1 MFCNCFYLSN
11 LIFFS
16 GSDTVFLRNGP
27 LKSKHIYALEQFHAH
42 WGSNEYKGSEHI
54 VDGKSYAAELHMVFW
69 NTKYKSFNEAM
80 KRPDGLTVLAVF
92 LEEGVT
98 RKNELHQ
105 V

>member
-1 MFCNCFYLSN
+1 MAGACYLSN
-11 LIFFS
+11 LIIFS

-27 LKSKHIYALEQFHAH
+27 SKSKHIYALEQFHAH
-42 WGSNEYKGSEHI
+42 WGSNEYKGSEHL

-69 NTKYKSFNEAM
+69 NTKYKSFKEAM
-80 KRPDGLTVLAVF
+80 KKPDGLSVLAVF